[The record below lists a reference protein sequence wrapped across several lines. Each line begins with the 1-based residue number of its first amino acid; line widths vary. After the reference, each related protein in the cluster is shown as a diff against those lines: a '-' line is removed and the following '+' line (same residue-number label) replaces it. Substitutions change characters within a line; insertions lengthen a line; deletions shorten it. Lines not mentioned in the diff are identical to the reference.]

1 MLNLFDARL
10 DQIEYRFGVKGTN
23 QNWCNCGN
31 DDIRRTIWENLM
43 RPLDPDNG
51 EVMPDYEKPVCSLE
65 AIGEPCNP
73 RPESKIRKYT
83 AAERNRINQEITRKL
98 MGEDWEE
105 QKAKG
110 HVAMESGPDALLQSR
125 SVDDR
130 GRAIERE
137 QLYQEPPE
145 PETTGDP
152 IRDAVL
158 ARLKGT
164 GQLDRVAL
172 AEKLLVKLPADEG

>member
-1 MLNLFDARL
+1 MFNVRTRL
-10 DQIEYRFGVKGTN
+10 EKIENRLTVKGIG
-23 QNWCNCGN
+23 QEYCNCGN
-31 DDIRRTIWENLM
+31 GDARRTIWEKLM
-43 RPLDPDNG
+43 KPLDPENG
-51 EVMPDYEKPVCSLE
+51 EVMPAYVKPVCTLE
-65 AIGEPCNP
+65 ASGEPCNP

>member
-10 DQIEYRFGVKGTN
+10 DQIEYRFGVKGMN

-31 DDIRRTIWENLM
+31 DDIRRIIWEKLM
-43 RPLDPDNG
+43 RPLDPENG
-51 EVMPDYEKPVCSLE
+51 EAPWEYEKPACSLE
-65 AIGEPCNP
+65 ITGASCNP
-73 RPESKIRKYT
+73 RPDSKIRKLS

-98 MGEDWEE
+98 MGEEWEE

-110 HVAMESGPDALLQSR
+110 HVAMESGPDALLKSR

-137 QLYQEPPE
+137 ELYREPPE